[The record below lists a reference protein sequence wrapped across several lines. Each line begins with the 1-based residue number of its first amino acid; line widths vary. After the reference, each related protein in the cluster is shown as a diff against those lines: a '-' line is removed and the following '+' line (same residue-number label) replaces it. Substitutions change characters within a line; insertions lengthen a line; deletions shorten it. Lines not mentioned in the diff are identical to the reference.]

1 MGIRFRVNAAISF
14 IAVIFL
20 LVTSFILIDDRRKS
34 IKEEIEAG
42 TKVTVQLL
50 ESVALSRRPFL
61 DGVDPVEGLAGF
73 LRRAGRVRA
82 NEIRFY
88 DKSDTLVYESPPSVY
103 KQGRW
108 APEWFSG
115 LMSPGDREFQLNMP
129 FGYIVITPDS
139 SRSVLDAW
147 DELKRFG
154 LILIIFFVSL
164 NVAIFGLLG
173 RAMRPLKGILSAMSL
188 LEKGDLSIRL
198 PDYKLPEFA
207 AIGHTFNRMTT
218 NLHDALA
225 QNARLA
231 LVAQQSSDAILIC
244 DLEGNVSF
252 WNPSAERLF
261 GFTSSEILGQSIQTI
276 VPDEGLA
283 LHDSM
288 RDRVS
293 QSRVIEHYECQRLKK
308 SGAVVDVEVSMAPL
322 VDPDTDQLV
331 GQISVLRDM
340 TDYKS
345 RISAEM
351 QLQQNK
357 RLTQLIQEKLEEERK
372 SIARELH
379 DEMGQNL
386 TAIKT
391 IGTAIANREPN
402 EQSITRQNALTIVDV
417 TSRIYDMVHS
427 IIRELRPSALD
438 HLGLADAIT
447 DLCDQ
452 HRRANPELDLQLD
465 FKGEVN
471 RYDEYVNITVYRV
484 IQECLTNAAKHA
496 VASKVSVFVSTNVKE
511 SGIAQIMI
519 RVQDDGQGL
528 DANASESRRFGLLG
542 MRERVQAFNGDI
554 KIESNMGSGTLIIAD
569 MEVVIDDAKH
579 DV

>member
-20 LVTSFILIDDRRKS
+20 LVTAFILIDDRRQA
-34 IKEEIEAG
+34 INEEIEAG
-42 TKVTVQLL
+42 TRVTVHLL
-50 ESVALSRRPFL
+50 ESVALSRFPL
-61 DGVDPVEGLAGF
+61 MEGADPVEGLAGF
-73 LRRAGRVRA
+73 LRRAGRVRG
-82 NEIRFY
+82 NEIRLFNQAG
-88 DKSDTLVYESPPSVY
+88 TLVYESPPSNY

-108 APEWFSG
+108 APDWFSH
-115 LMSPGDREFQLNMP
+115 LMSPGDRNFQLNLP
-129 FGYIVITPDS
+129 FGSIVITPDA

-154 LILIIFFVSL
+154 LVLMIFFVIL

-173 RAMRPLKGILSAMSL
+173 RAMRPLKGILSGMSL

-198 PDYKLPEFA
+198 PDYKLPEFD
-207 AIGHTFNRMTT
+207 AIGHTFNRMATT
-218 NLHDALA
+218 LHEALA
-225 QNARLA
+225 QNAKLA
-231 LVAQQSSDAILIC
+231 LVAQQSSDAILIV
-244 DLEGNVSF
+244 DLEGKVSF

-261 GFTSSEILGQSIQTI
+261 GFSSDEILGRSVDMI
-276 VPDEGLA
+276 VPQESLA
-283 LHDSM
+283 QHVSTQ
-288 RDRVS
+288 DRVS
-293 QSRVIEHYECQRLKK
+293 TSRKIEQFESQRLKK
-308 SGAVVDVEVSMAPL
+308 NGEVVDVEVSVAPL
-322 VDPDTDQLV
+322 VDPDTKQLM

-351 QLQQNK
+351 ELQQNK
-357 RLTQLIQEKLEEERK
+357 RLTQIIQEKLEEERK

-391 IGTAIANREPN
+391 IGTAIANRDSDEG
-402 EQSITRQNALTIVDV
+402 SITRQNALTIVEV

-438 HLGLADAIT
+438 HLGLEDAIFE
-447 DLCDQ
+447 LCER
-452 HRRANPELDLQLD
+452 HRRANLDLDLKLNFD
-465 FKGEVN
+465 GGLN

-496 VASKVSVFVSTNVKE
+496 GATIVSVTVSNLLVE
-511 SGIAQIMI
+511 SNLARIEIK
-519 RVQDDGQGL
+519 VQDDGKGL
-528 DANASESRRFGLLG
+528 DVDLSESRRFGLLG

-554 KIESNMGSGTLIIAD
+554 QIESDSGTGTLITAD
-569 MEVVIDDAKH
+569 MTVKVSSD
-579 DV
+579 

>member
-20 LVTSFILIDDRRKS
+20 LVTAFILIDDRRQA
-34 IKEEIEAG
+34 INEEIEAG
-42 TKVTVQLL
+42 TRVTVHLL
-50 ESVALSRRPFL
+50 ESVALSRFPL
-61 DGVDPVEGLAGF
+61 MEGADPVEGLAGF
-73 LRRAGRVRA
+73 LRRAGRVRG
-82 NEIRFY
+82 NEIRLY
-88 DKSDTLVYESPPSVY
+88 DQAGTLVYESPPSDY

-108 APEWFSG
+108 APDWFSH
-115 LMSPGDREFQLNMP
+115 LMSPGDRNFQLNLP
-129 FGYIVITPDS
+129 FGSIVITPDA

-154 LILIIFFVSL
+154 LVLMIFFVIL

-173 RAMRPLKGILSAMSL
+173 RAMRPLKGILSGMSL

-198 PDYKLPEFA
+198 PDYKLPEFD
-207 AIGHTFNRMTT
+207 AIGHTFNRMATT
-218 NLHDALA
+218 LHEALA
-225 QNARLA
+225 QNAKLA
-231 LVAQQSSDAILIC
+231 LVAQQSSDAILIV
-244 DLEGNVSF
+244 DLEGKVSF

-261 GFTSSEILGQSIQTI
+261 GFSSDEILGRSVDMI
-276 VPDEGLA
+276 VPQESLA
-283 LHDSM
+283 QHMSTQ
-288 RDRVS
+288 DRVS
-293 QSRVIEHYECQRLKK
+293 TSRKIEQFESQRLKK
-308 SGAVVDVEVSMAPL
+308 NGEVVDVEVSVAPL
-322 VDPDTDQLV
+322 VDPDTKQLM

-351 QLQQNK
+351 ELQQNK
-357 RLTQLIQEKLEEERK
+357 RLTQIIQEKLEEERK

-391 IGTAIANREPN
+391 IGTAIANRDSDEG
-402 EQSITRQNALTIVDV
+402 SITRQNALTIVEV

-438 HLGLADAIT
+438 HLGLEDAIFE
-447 DLCDQ
+447 LCER
-452 HRRANPELDLQLD
+452 HRRANRDLDLKLNFD
-465 FKGEVN
+465 GGLN

-496 VASKVSVFVSTNVKE
+496 GATIVSVTVSNLLVE
-511 SGIAQIMI
+511 SNLARIEIK
-519 RVQDDGQGL
+519 VQDDGKGL
-528 DANASESRRFGLLG
+528 DVDLSESRRFGLLG

-554 KIESNMGSGTLIIAD
+554 QIESDSGTGTLITAD
-569 MEVVIDDAKH
+569 MTVKVSSD
-579 DV
+579 

>member
-20 LVTSFILIDDRRKS
+20 LVTAFILIDDRRQA
-34 IKEEIEAG
+34 INEEIEAG
-42 TKVTVQLL
+42 TRVTVHLL
-50 ESVALSRRPFL
+50 ESVALSRFPL
-61 DGVDPVEGLAGF
+61 MEGADPVEGLAGF
-73 LRRAGRVRA
+73 LRRAGRVRG
-82 NEIRFY
+82 NEIRLFNQAG
-88 DKSDTLVYESPPSVY
+88 TLVYESPPSNY

-108 APEWFSG
+108 APDWFSH
-115 LMSPGDREFQLNMP
+115 LMSPGDRNFQLNLP
-129 FGYIVITPDS
+129 FGSIVITPDA

-154 LILIIFFVSL
+154 LVLMIFFVIL

-173 RAMRPLKGILSAMSL
+173 RAMRPLKGILSGMSL

-198 PDYKLPEFA
+198 PDYKLPEFD
-207 AIGHTFNRMTT
+207 AIGHTFNRMATT
-218 NLHDALA
+218 LHEALA
-225 QNARLA
+225 QNAKLA
-231 LVAQQSSDAILIC
+231 LVAQQSSDAILIV
-244 DLEGNVSF
+244 DLEGKVSF

-261 GFTSSEILGQSIQTI
+261 GFSSDEILGRSVDMI
-276 VPDEGLA
+276 VPQESLA
-283 LHDSM
+283 QHVSTQ
-288 RDRVS
+288 DRVS
-293 QSRVIEHYECQRLKK
+293 TSRKIEQFESQRLKK
-308 SGAVVDVEVSMAPL
+308 NGEVVDVEVSVAPL
-322 VDPDTDQLV
+322 VDPDTKQLM

-351 QLQQNK
+351 ELQQNK
-357 RLTQLIQEKLEEERK
+357 RLTQIIQEKLEEERK

-391 IGTAIANREPN
+391 IGTAIANRDSDEG
-402 EQSITRQNALTIVDV
+402 SITRQNALTIVEV

-438 HLGLADAIT
+438 HLGLEDAIYE
-447 DLCDQ
+447 LCER
-452 HRRANPELDLQLD
+452 HRRANLDLDLKLNFD
-465 FKGEVN
+465 GGLN

-496 VASKVSVFVSTNVKE
+496 GATIVSVTVSNLLVE
-511 SGIAQIMI
+511 SNLARIEIK
-519 RVQDDGQGL
+519 VQDDGKGL
-528 DANASESRRFGLLG
+528 DVDLSESRRFGLLG

-554 KIESNMGSGTLIIAD
+554 QIESDSGTGTLITAD
-569 MEVVIDDAKH
+569 MTVKVSSD
-579 DV
+579 

>member
-20 LVTSFILIDDRRKS
+20 LVTAFILIDDRRQA
-34 IKEEIEAG
+34 INEEIEAG
-42 TKVTVQLL
+42 TRVTVHLL
-50 ESVALSRRPFL
+50 ESVALSRFPL
-61 DGVDPVEGLAGF
+61 MEGADPVEGLAGF
-73 LRRAGRVRA
+73 LRRAGRVRG
-82 NEIRFY
+82 NEIRLFNQAG
-88 DKSDTLVYESPPSVY
+88 TLVYESPPSDY

-108 APEWFSG
+108 APDWFSH
-115 LMSPGDREFQLNMP
+115 LMSPGDRNFQLNLP
-129 FGYIVITPDS
+129 FGSIVITPDA

-154 LILIIFFVSL
+154 LVLMIFFVIL

-173 RAMRPLKGILSAMSL
+173 RAMRPLKGILSGMSL

-198 PDYKLPEFA
+198 PDYKLPEFD
-207 AIGHTFNRMTT
+207 AIGHTFNRMATT
-218 NLHDALA
+218 LHEALA
-225 QNARLA
+225 QNAKLA
-231 LVAQQSSDAILIC
+231 LVAQQSSDAILIV
-244 DLEGNVSF
+244 DLEGKVSF

-261 GFTSSEILGQSIQTI
+261 GFSSDEILGRSVDMI
-276 VPDEGLA
+276 VPQESLA
-283 LHDSM
+283 QHMSTQ
-288 RDRVS
+288 DRVS
-293 QSRVIEHYECQRLKK
+293 TSRKIEQFESQRLKK
-308 SGAVVDVEVSMAPL
+308 NGEVVDVEVSVAPL
-322 VDPDTDQLV
+322 VDPDTKQLM

-351 QLQQNK
+351 ELQQNK
-357 RLTQLIQEKLEEERK
+357 RLTQIIQEKLEEERK

-391 IGTAIANREPN
+391 IGTAIANRDSDEG
-402 EQSITRQNALTIVDV
+402 SITRQNALTIVEV

-438 HLGLADAIT
+438 HLGLEDAIFE
-447 DLCDQ
+447 LCER
-452 HRRANPELDLQLD
+452 HRRANRDLDLKLNFD
-465 FKGEVN
+465 GGLN

-496 VASKVSVFVSTNVKE
+496 GATIVSVTVSNLLVE
-511 SGIAQIMI
+511 SNLARIEIK
-519 RVQDDGQGL
+519 VQDDGKGL
-528 DANASESRRFGLLG
+528 DVDLSESRRFGLLG

-554 KIESNMGSGTLIIAD
+554 QIESDSGTGTLITAD
-569 MEVVIDDAKH
+569 MTVKVSSD
-579 DV
+579 

>member
-20 LVTSFILIDDRRKS
+20 LVTAFILIDDRRQA
-34 IKEEIEAG
+34 INEEIEAG
-42 TKVTVQLL
+42 TRVTVHLL
-50 ESVALSRRPFL
+50 ESVALSRFPL
-61 DGVDPVEGLAGF
+61 MEGADPVEGLAGF
-73 LRRAGRVRA
+73 LRRAGRVRG
-82 NEIRFY
+82 NEIRLFNQAG
-88 DKSDTLVYESPPSVY
+88 TLVYESPPSDY

-108 APEWFSG
+108 APDWFSH
-115 LMSPGDREFQLNMP
+115 LMSPGDRNFQLNLP
-129 FGYIVITPDS
+129 FGSIVITPDA

-154 LILIIFFVSL
+154 LVLMIFFVIL

-173 RAMRPLKGILSAMSL
+173 RAMRPLKGILSGMSL

-198 PDYKLPEFA
+198 PDYKLPEFD
-207 AIGHTFNRMTT
+207 AIGHTFNRMATT
-218 NLHDALA
+218 LHEALA
-225 QNARLA
+225 QNAKLA
-231 LVAQQSSDAILIC
+231 LVAQQSSDAILIV
-244 DLEGNVSF
+244 DLEGKVSF

-261 GFTSSEILGQSIQTI
+261 GFSSDEILGRSVDMI
-276 VPDEGLA
+276 VPQESLA
-283 LHDSM
+283 QHVSTQ
-288 RDRVS
+288 DRVS
-293 QSRVIEHYECQRLKK
+293 TSRKIEQFESQRLKK
-308 SGAVVDVEVSMAPL
+308 NGEVVDVEVSVAPL
-322 VDPDTDQLV
+322 VDPDTKQLM

-351 QLQQNK
+351 ELQQNK
-357 RLTQLIQEKLEEERK
+357 RLTQIIQEKLEEERK

-391 IGTAIANREPN
+391 IGTAIANRDSDEG
-402 EQSITRQNALTIVDV
+402 SITRQNALTIVEV

-438 HLGLADAIT
+438 HLGLEDAIFE
-447 DLCDQ
+447 LCER
-452 HRRANPELDLQLD
+452 HRRANLDLDLKLNFD
-465 FKGEVN
+465 GGLN

-496 VASKVSVFVSTNVKE
+496 GATSVSVTVSNLLVE
-511 SGIAQIMI
+511 SNLARIEIK
-519 RVQDDGQGL
+519 VQDDGKGL
-528 DANASESRRFGLLG
+528 DVDLSESRRFGLLG

-554 KIESNMGSGTLIIAD
+554 QIESDSGTGTLITAD
-569 MEVVIDDAKH
+569 MTVKVSSD
-579 DV
+579 

>member
-20 LVTSFILIDDRRKS
+20 LVTAFILIDDRRQA
-34 IKEEIEAG
+34 INEEIEAG
-42 TKVTVQLL
+42 TRVTVHLL
-50 ESVALSRRPFL
+50 ESVALSRFPL
-61 DGVDPVEGLAGF
+61 MEGADPVEGLAGF
-73 LRRAGRVRA
+73 LRRAGRVRG
-82 NEIRFY
+82 NEIRLFNQAG
-88 DKSDTLVYESPPSVY
+88 TLVYESPPSNY

-108 APEWFSG
+108 APDWFSH
-115 LMSPGDREFQLNMP
+115 LMSPGDRNFQLNLP
-129 FGYIVITPDS
+129 FGSIVITPDA

-154 LILIIFFVSL
+154 LVLMIFFVIL

-173 RAMRPLKGILSAMSL
+173 RAMRPLKGILSGMSL

-198 PDYKLPEFA
+198 PDYKLPEFD
-207 AIGHTFNRMTT
+207 AIGHTFNRMATT
-218 NLHDALA
+218 LHEALA
-225 QNARLA
+225 QNAKLA
-231 LVAQQSSDAILIC
+231 LVAQQSSDAILIV
-244 DLEGNVSF
+244 DLEGKVSF

-261 GFTSSEILGQSIQTI
+261 GFSSDEILGRSVDMI
-276 VPDEGLA
+276 VPQESLA
-283 LHDSM
+283 QHMSTQ
-288 RDRVS
+288 DRVS
-293 QSRVIEHYECQRLKK
+293 TSRKIEQFESQRLKK
-308 SGAVVDVEVSMAPL
+308 NGEVVDVEVSVAPL
-322 VDPDTDQLV
+322 VDPDTKQLM

-351 QLQQNK
+351 ELQQNK
-357 RLTQLIQEKLEEERK
+357 RLTQIIQEKLEEERK

-391 IGTAIANREPN
+391 IGTAIANRDSDEG
-402 EQSITRQNALTIVDV
+402 SITRQNALTIVEV

-438 HLGLADAIT
+438 HLGLEDAIFE
-447 DLCDQ
+447 LCER
-452 HRRANPELDLQLD
+452 HRRANLDLDLKLNFD
-465 FKGEVN
+465 GGLN

-496 VASKVSVFVSTNVKE
+496 GATSVSVTVSNLLVE
-511 SGIAQIMI
+511 SNLARIEIK
-519 RVQDDGQGL
+519 VQDDGKGL
-528 DANASESRRFGLLG
+528 DVDLSESRRFGLLG

-554 KIESNMGSGTLIIAD
+554 QIESDSGTGTLITAD
-569 MEVVIDDAKH
+569 MTVKVSSD
-579 DV
+579 

>member
-20 LVTSFILIDDRRKS
+20 LVTAFILIDDRRQA
-34 IKEEIEAG
+34 INEEIEAG
-42 TKVTVQLL
+42 TRVTVHLL
-50 ESVALSRRPFL
+50 ESVALSRFPL
-61 DGVDPVEGLAGF
+61 MEGADPVEGLAGF
-73 LRRAGRVRA
+73 LRRAGRVRG
-82 NEIRFY
+82 NEIRLY
-88 DKSDTLVYESPPSVY
+88 DQAGTLVYESPPSDY

-108 APEWFSG
+108 APDWFSH
-115 LMSPGDREFQLNMP
+115 LMSPGDRNFQLNLP
-129 FGYIVITPDS
+129 FGSIVITPDA

-154 LILIIFFVSL
+154 LVLMIFFVIL

-173 RAMRPLKGILSAMSL
+173 RAMRPLKGILSGMSL

-198 PDYKLPEFA
+198 PDYKLPEFD
-207 AIGHTFNRMTT
+207 AIGHTFNRMATT
-218 NLHDALA
+218 LHEALA
-225 QNARLA
+225 QNAKLA
-231 LVAQQSSDAILIC
+231 LVAQQSSDAILIV
-244 DLEGNVSF
+244 DLEGKVSF

-261 GFTSSEILGQSIQTI
+261 GFSSDEILGRSVDMI
-276 VPDEGLA
+276 VPQESLA
-283 LHDSM
+283 QHVSTQ
-288 RDRVS
+288 DRVS
-293 QSRVIEHYECQRLKK
+293 TSRKIEQFESQRLKK
-308 SGAVVDVEVSMAPL
+308 NGEVVDVEVSVAPL
-322 VDPDTDQLV
+322 VDPDTKQLM

-351 QLQQNK
+351 ELQQNK
-357 RLTQLIQEKLEEERK
+357 RLTQIIQEKLEEERK

-391 IGTAIANREPN
+391 IGTAIANRDSDEG
-402 EQSITRQNALTIVDV
+402 SITRQNALTIVEV

-438 HLGLADAIT
+438 HVGLEDAIFE
-447 DLCDQ
+447 LCER
-452 HRRANPELDLQLD
+452 HRRANRDLDLKLNFD
-465 FKGEVN
+465 GGLN

-496 VASKVSVFVSTNVKE
+496 GATIVSVTVSNLLVE
-511 SGIAQIMI
+511 SNLARIEIK
-519 RVQDDGQGL
+519 VQDDGKGL
-528 DANASESRRFGLLG
+528 DVDLSESRRFGLLG

-554 KIESNMGSGTLIIAD
+554 QIESDSGTGTLITAD
-569 MEVVIDDAKH
+569 MTVKVSSD
-579 DV
+579 

>member
-20 LVTSFILIDDRRKS
+20 LVSAFILIDDRRQA
-34 IKEEIEAG
+34 INEEIEAG
-42 TKVTVQLL
+42 TRVTVHLL
-50 ESVALSRRPFL
+50 ESVALSRFPL
-61 DGVDPVEGLAGF
+61 MEGADPVEGLAGF
-73 LRRAGRVRA
+73 LRRAGRVRG
-82 NEIRFY
+82 NEIRLY
-88 DKSDTLVYESPPSVY
+88 DQAGTLVYESPPSDY

-108 APEWFSG
+108 APDWFSH
-115 LMSPGDREFQLNMP
+115 LMSPGDRNFQLNLP
-129 FGYIVITPDS
+129 FGSIVITPDA

-154 LILIIFFVSL
+154 LVLMIFFVIL

-173 RAMRPLKGILSAMSL
+173 RAMRPLKGILSGMSL

-198 PDYKLPEFA
+198 PDYKLPEFD
-207 AIGHTFNRMTT
+207 AIGHTFNRMATT
-218 NLHDALA
+218 LHEALA
-225 QNARLA
+225 QNAKLA
-231 LVAQQSSDAILIC
+231 LVAQQSSDAILIV
-244 DLEGNVSF
+244 DLEGKVSF

-261 GFTSSEILGQSIQTI
+261 GFSSDEILGRSVDMI
-276 VPDEGLA
+276 VPQESLA
-283 LHDSM
+283 QHMSTQ
-288 RDRVS
+288 DRVS
-293 QSRVIEHYECQRLKK
+293 TSRKIEQFESQRLKK
-308 SGAVVDVEVSMAPL
+308 NGEVVDVEVSVAPL
-322 VDPDTDQLV
+322 VDPDTKQLM

-351 QLQQNK
+351 ELQQNK
-357 RLTQLIQEKLEEERK
+357 RLTQIIQEKLEEERK

-391 IGTAIANREPN
+391 IGTAIANRDSDEG
-402 EQSITRQNALTIVDV
+402 SITRQNALTIVEV

-438 HLGLADAIT
+438 HLGLEDAIFE
-447 DLCDQ
+447 LCER
-452 HRRANPELDLQLD
+452 HRRANRDLDLKLNFD
-465 FKGEVN
+465 GGLN

-496 VASKVSVFVSTNVKE
+496 GATSVSVTVSNLLVE
-511 SGIAQIMI
+511 SNLARIEIK
-519 RVQDDGQGL
+519 VQDDGKGL
-528 DANASESRRFGLLG
+528 DVDLSESRRFGLLG

-554 KIESNMGSGTLIIAD
+554 QIESDSGTGTLITAD
-569 MEVVIDDAKH
+569 MTVKVSSD
-579 DV
+579 

>member
-20 LVTSFILIDDRRKS
+20 LVTAFILIDDRRQA
-34 IKEEIEAG
+34 INEEIEAG
-42 TKVTVQLL
+42 TRVTVHLL
-50 ESVALSRRPFL
+50 ESVALSRFPL
-61 DGVDPVEGLAGF
+61 MEGADPVEGLAGF
-73 LRRAGRVRA
+73 LRRAGRVRG
-82 NEIRFY
+82 NEIRLY
-88 DKSDTLVYESPPSVY
+88 DQAGTLVYESPPSDY

-108 APEWFSG
+108 APDWFSH
-115 LMSPGDREFQLNMP
+115 LMSPGDRNFQLNLP
-129 FGYIVITPDS
+129 FGSIVITPDA

-154 LILIIFFVSL
+154 LVLMIFFVIL

-173 RAMRPLKGILSAMSL
+173 RAMRPLKGILSGMSL

-198 PDYKLPEFA
+198 PDYKLPEFD
-207 AIGHTFNRMTT
+207 AIGHTFNRMATT
-218 NLHDALA
+218 LHEALA
-225 QNARLA
+225 QNAKLA
-231 LVAQQSSDAILIC
+231 LVAQQSSDAILIV
-244 DLEGNVSF
+244 DLEGKVSF

-261 GFTSSEILGQSIQTI
+261 GFSSDEILGRSVDMI
-276 VPDEGLA
+276 VPQESLA
-283 LHDSM
+283 QHMSTQ
-288 RDRVS
+288 DRVS
-293 QSRVIEHYECQRLKK
+293 TSRKIEQFESQRLKK
-308 SGAVVDVEVSMAPL
+308 NGEVVDVEVSVAPL
-322 VDPDTDQLV
+322 VDPDTKQLM

-351 QLQQNK
+351 ELQQNK
-357 RLTQLIQEKLEEERK
+357 RLTQIIQEKLEEERK

-391 IGTAIANREPN
+391 IGTAIANRDSDEG
-402 EQSITRQNALTIVDV
+402 SITRQNALTIVEV

-438 HLGLADAIT
+438 HLGLEDAIFE
-447 DLCDQ
+447 LCER
-452 HRRANPELDLQLD
+452 HRRANRDLDLKLNFD
-465 FKGEVN
+465 GDLN

-496 VASKVSVFVSTNVKE
+496 GATSVSVTVSNLLVE
-511 SGIAQIMI
+511 SNLARIEIK
-519 RVQDDGQGL
+519 VQDDGKGL
-528 DANASESRRFGLLG
+528 DVDLSESRRFGLLG

-554 KIESNMGSGTLIIAD
+554 QIESDSGTGTLITAD
-569 MEVVIDDAKH
+569 MTVKVSSD
-579 DV
+579 

>member
-20 LVTSFILIDDRRKS
+20 LVTAFILIDDRRQA
-34 IKEEIEAG
+34 INEEIEAG
-42 TKVTVQLL
+42 TRVTVHLL
-50 ESVALSRRPFL
+50 ESVALSRFPL
-61 DGVDPVEGLAGF
+61 MEGADPVEGLAGF
-73 LRRAGRVRA
+73 LRRAGRVRG
-82 NEIRFY
+82 NEIRLY
-88 DKSDTLVYESPPSVY
+88 DQAGTLVYESPPSDY

-108 APEWFSG
+108 APDWFSH
-115 LMSPGDREFQLNMP
+115 LMSPGDRNFQLNLP
-129 FGYIVITPDS
+129 FGSIVITPDA

-154 LILIIFFVSL
+154 LVLMIFFVIL

-173 RAMRPLKGILSAMSL
+173 RAMRPLKGILSGMSL

-198 PDYKLPEFA
+198 PDYKLPEFD
-207 AIGHTFNRMTT
+207 AIGHTFNRMATT
-218 NLHDALA
+218 LHEALA
-225 QNARLA
+225 QNAKLA
-231 LVAQQSSDAILIC
+231 LVAQQSSDAILIV
-244 DLEGNVSF
+244 DLEGKVSF

-261 GFTSSEILGQSIQTI
+261 GFSSDEILGRSVDMI
-276 VPDEGLA
+276 VPQESLA
-283 LHDSM
+283 QHMSTQ
-288 RDRVS
+288 DRVS
-293 QSRVIEHYECQRLKK
+293 TSRKIEQFESQRLKK
-308 SGAVVDVEVSMAPL
+308 NGEVVDVEVSVAPL
-322 VDPDTDQLV
+322 VDPDTKQLM

-351 QLQQNK
+351 ELQQNK
-357 RLTQLIQEKLEEERK
+357 RLTQIIQEKLEEERK

-391 IGTAIANREPN
+391 IGTAIANRDSDEG
-402 EQSITRQNALTIVDV
+402 SITRQNALTIVEV

-438 HLGLADAIT
+438 HLGLEDAIFE
-447 DLCDQ
+447 LCER
-452 HRRANPELDLQLD
+452 HRRANLDLDLKLNFD
-465 FKGEVN
+465 GDLN

-496 VASKVSVFVSTNVKE
+496 GATSVSVTVSNLLVE
-511 SGIAQIMI
+511 SNLARIEIK
-519 RVQDDGQGL
+519 VQDDGKGL
-528 DANASESRRFGLLG
+528 DVDLSESRRFGLLG

-554 KIESNMGSGTLIIAD
+554 QIESDSGTGTLITAD
-569 MEVVIDDAKH
+569 MTVKVSSD
-579 DV
+579 

>member
-20 LVTSFILIDDRRKS
+20 LVTAFILIDDRRQS
-34 IKEEIEAG
+34 INEEIEAG
-42 TKVTVQLL
+42 TRVTVQLL
-50 ESVALSRRPFL
+50 ESVALSRFPL
-61 DGVDPVEGLAGF
+61 MEGADPVEGLAGF

-82 NEIRFY
+82 NEIRLY
-88 DKSDTLVYESPPSVY
+88 DQSGVLVYESPPSDY
-103 KQGRW
+103 KQGLW
-108 APEWFSG
+108 APAWFSH
-115 LMSPGDREFQLNMP
+115 LMSPGDRNFQLNLP
-129 FGYIVITPDS
+129 FGSIVITPDS

-154 LILIIFFVSL
+154 LILLIFFVSL

-173 RAMRPLKGILSAMSL
+173 RAMRPLKGILAGMSL

-198 PDYKLPEFA
+198 PEYKSPEFD
-207 AIGHTFNRMTT
+207 AIGHTFNRMAAT
-218 NLHDALA
+218 LHDALA

-231 LVAQQSSDAILIC
+231 LVAQQSSDAILIV
-244 DLEGNVSF
+244 DLEGKVSF

-261 GFTSSEILGQSIQTI
+261 GFSSEEILGQSVDRI
-276 VPDEGLA
+276 VPHIGLA
-283 LHDSM
+283 QHVAVQE
-288 RDRVS
+288 RVS
-293 QSRVIEHYECQRLKK
+293 TSQKIEQYESQRLKK
-308 SGAVVDVEVSMAPL
+308 NGEVVDVEVSVAPL
-322 VDPDTDQLV
+322 VDPETKQLM

-351 QLQQNK
+351 ELQQNK
-357 RLTQLIQEKLEEERK
+357 RLTQIIQEKLEEERK

-391 IGTAIANREPN
+391 IGTAIANRDSDE
-402 EQSITRQNALTIVDV
+402 ESITRQNALTIVEV

-438 HLGLADAIT
+438 HLGLEDAIFE
-447 DLCDQ
+447 LCER
-452 HRRANPELDLQLD
+452 HRRANSDLDLKLD
-465 FKGEVN
+465 FDGGLN
-471 RYDEYVNITVYRV
+471 GYDEYVNITVYRV

-496 VASKVSVFVSTNVKE
+496 GASCVSITVSNLLVE
-511 SGIAQIMI
+511 SNLARIEIK
-519 RVQDDGQGL
+519 VQDDGKGL
-528 DANASESRRFGLLG
+528 DVDLSESRRFGLLG
-542 MRERVQAFNGDI
+542 MRERVQAFSGDI
-554 KIESNMGSGTLIIAD
+554 QIESDPGTGTLITAD
-569 MEVVIDDAKH
+569 MTVKLDSDK
-579 DV
+579 D

>member
-20 LVTSFILIDDRRKS
+20 LVTAFILIDDRRQA
-34 IKEEIEAG
+34 INEEIEAG
-42 TKVTVQLL
+42 TRVTVHLL
-50 ESVALSRRPFL
+50 ESVALSRFPL
-61 DGVDPVEGLAGF
+61 MEGADPVEGLAGF
-73 LRRAGRVRA
+73 LRRAGRVRG
-82 NEIRFY
+82 NEIRLFNQAG
-88 DKSDTLVYESPPSVY
+88 TLVYESPPSDY

-108 APEWFSG
+108 APDWFSH
-115 LMSPGDREFQLNMP
+115 LMSPGDRNFQLNLP
-129 FGYIVITPDS
+129 FGSIVITPDA

-154 LILIIFFVSL
+154 LVLMIFFVIL

-173 RAMRPLKGILSAMSL
+173 RAMRPLKGILSGMSL

-198 PDYKLPEFA
+198 PDYKLPEFD
-207 AIGHTFNRMTT
+207 AIGHTFNRMATT
-218 NLHDALA
+218 LHEALA
-225 QNARLA
+225 QNAKLA
-231 LVAQQSSDAILIC
+231 LVAQQSSDAILIV
-244 DLEGNVSF
+244 DLEGKVSF

-261 GFTSSEILGQSIQTI
+261 GFSSDEILGRSVDMI
-276 VPDEGLA
+276 VPQESLA
-283 LHDSM
+283 QHVSTQ
-288 RDRVS
+288 DRVS
-293 QSRVIEHYECQRLKK
+293 TSRKIEQFQSQRLKK
-308 SGAVVDVEVSMAPL
+308 NGEVVDVEVSVAPL
-322 VDPDTDQLV
+322 VDPDTKQLM

-351 QLQQNK
+351 ELQQNK
-357 RLTQLIQEKLEEERK
+357 RLTQIIQEKLEEERK

-391 IGTAIANREPN
+391 IGTAIANRDSDEG
-402 EQSITRQNALTIVDV
+402 SITRQNALTIVEV

-438 HLGLADAIT
+438 HLGLEDAIFE
-447 DLCDQ
+447 LCER
-452 HRRANPELDLQLD
+452 HRRANRDLDLKLNFD
-465 FKGEVN
+465 GGLN

-496 VASKVSVFVSTNVKE
+496 GATSVSVTVSNLLVE
-511 SGIAQIMI
+511 SNLARIEIK
-519 RVQDDGQGL
+519 VQDDGKGL
-528 DANASESRRFGLLG
+528 DVDLSESRRFGLLG

-554 KIESNMGSGTLIIAD
+554 QIESDSGTGTLITAD
-569 MEVVIDDAKH
+569 MTVKVSSD
-579 DV
+579 

>member
-20 LVTSFILIDDRRKS
+20 LVTAFILIDDRRQA
-34 IKEEIEAG
+34 INEEIEAG
-42 TKVTVQLL
+42 TRVTVHLL
-50 ESVALSRRPFL
+50 ESVALSRFPL
-61 DGVDPVEGLAGF
+61 MEGADPVEGLAGF
-73 LRRAGRVRA
+73 LRRAGRVRG
-82 NEIRFY
+82 NEIRLFNQAG
-88 DKSDTLVYESPPSVY
+88 TLVYESPPSNY

-108 APEWFSG
+108 APDWFSH
-115 LMSPGDREFQLNMP
+115 LMSPGDRNFQLNLP
-129 FGYIVITPDS
+129 FGSIVITPDA

-154 LILIIFFVSL
+154 LVLMIFFVIL

-173 RAMRPLKGILSAMSL
+173 RAMRPLKGILSGMSL

-198 PDYKLPEFA
+198 PDYKLPEFD
-207 AIGHTFNRMTT
+207 AIGHTFNRMATT
-218 NLHDALA
+218 LHEALA
-225 QNARLA
+225 QNAKLA
-231 LVAQQSSDAILIC
+231 LVAQQSSDAILIV
-244 DLEGNVSF
+244 DLEGKVSF

-261 GFTSSEILGQSIQTI
+261 GFSSDEILGRSVDMI
-276 VPDEGLA
+276 VPQESLA
-283 LHDSM
+283 QHMSTQ
-288 RDRVS
+288 DRVS
-293 QSRVIEHYECQRLKK
+293 TSRKIEQFESQRLKK
-308 SGAVVDVEVSMAPL
+308 NGEVVDVEVSVAPL
-322 VDPDTDQLV
+322 VDPDTKQLM

-351 QLQQNK
+351 ELQQNK
-357 RLTQLIQEKLEEERK
+357 RLTQIIQEKLEEERK

-391 IGTAIANREPN
+391 IGTAIANRDSDEG
-402 EQSITRQNALTIVDV
+402 SITRQNALTIVEV

-438 HLGLADAIT
+438 HLGLEDAIFE
-447 DLCDQ
+447 LCER
-452 HRRANPELDLQLD
+452 HRRANLDLDLKLNFD
-465 FKGEVN
+465 GGLN

-496 VASKVSVFVSTNVKE
+496 GATIVSVTVSNLLVE
-511 SGIAQIMI
+511 SNLARIEIK
-519 RVQDDGQGL
+519 VQDDGKGL
-528 DANASESRRFGLLG
+528 DVDLSESRRFGLLG

-554 KIESNMGSGTLIIAD
+554 QIESDSGTGTLITAD
-569 MEVVIDDAKH
+569 MTVKVSSD
-579 DV
+579 

>member
-20 LVTSFILIDDRRKS
+20 LVTAFILIDDRRQS
-34 IKEEIEAG
+34 INEEIEAG
-42 TKVTVQLL
+42 TRVTVQLL
-50 ESVALSRRPFL
+50 ESVALSRFPL
-61 DGVDPVEGLAGF
+61 MEGADPVEGLAGF

-82 NEIRFY
+82 NEIRLY
-88 DKSDTLVYESPPSVY
+88 DQSGVLVYESPPSDY
-103 KQGRW
+103 KQGLW
-108 APEWFSG
+108 APVWFSH
-115 LMSPGDREFQLNMP
+115 LMSPGDRNFQLNLP
-129 FGYIVITPDS
+129 FGSIVITPDS

-154 LILIIFFVSL
+154 LILLIFFVSL

-173 RAMRPLKGILSAMSL
+173 RAMRPLKGILAGMSL

-198 PDYKLPEFA
+198 PEYKSPEFD
-207 AIGHTFNRMTT
+207 AIGHTFNRMAAT
-218 NLHDALA
+218 LHDALA

-231 LVAQQSSDAILIC
+231 LVAQQSSDAILIV
-244 DLEGNVSF
+244 DLEGKVSF

-261 GFTSSEILGQSIQTI
+261 GFSSEEILGQSVDRI
-276 VPDEGLA
+276 VPHIGLA
-283 LHDSM
+283 QHVAVQE
-288 RDRVS
+288 RVS
-293 QSRVIEHYECQRLKK
+293 TSQKIEQYESQRLKK
-308 SGAVVDVEVSMAPL
+308 NGEVVDVEVSVAPL
-322 VDPDTDQLV
+322 VDPETKQLM

-351 QLQQNK
+351 ELQQNK
-357 RLTQLIQEKLEEERK
+357 RLTQIIQEKLEEERK

-391 IGTAIANREPN
+391 IGTAIANRDSDE
-402 EQSITRQNALTIVDV
+402 ESITRQNALTIVEV

-438 HLGLADAIT
+438 HLGLEDAIFE
-447 DLCDQ
+447 LCER
-452 HRRANPELDLQLD
+452 HRRANSDLDLKLD
-465 FKGEVN
+465 FDGGLN
-471 RYDEYVNITVYRV
+471 GYDEYVNITVYRV

-496 VASKVSVFVSTNVKE
+496 GASCVSITVSNLLVE
-511 SGIAQIMI
+511 SNLARIEIK
-519 RVQDDGQGL
+519 VQDDGKGL
-528 DANASESRRFGLLG
+528 DVDLSESRRFGLLG
-542 MRERVQAFNGDI
+542 MRERVQAFSGDI
-554 KIESNMGSGTLIIAD
+554 QIESDPGTGTLITAD
-569 MEVVIDDAKH
+569 MTVKLGSDKD
-579 DV
+579 

>member
-20 LVTSFILIDDRRKS
+20 LVTAFILIDDRRQA
-34 IKEEIEAG
+34 INEEIEAG
-42 TKVTVQLL
+42 TRVTVHLL
-50 ESVALSRRPFL
+50 ESVALSRFPL
-61 DGVDPVEGLAGF
+61 MEGADPVEGLAGF
-73 LRRAGRVRA
+73 LRRAGRVRG
-82 NEIRFY
+82 NEIRLFNQAG
-88 DKSDTLVYESPPSVY
+88 TLVYESPPSDY

-108 APEWFSG
+108 APDWFSH
-115 LMSPGDREFQLNMP
+115 LMSPGDRNFQLNLP
-129 FGYIVITPDS
+129 FGSIVITPDA

-154 LILIIFFVSL
+154 LVLMIFFVIL

-173 RAMRPLKGILSAMSL
+173 RAMRPLKGILSGMSL

-198 PDYKLPEFA
+198 PDYKLPEFD
-207 AIGHTFNRMTT
+207 AIGHTFNRMATT
-218 NLHDALA
+218 LHEALA
-225 QNARLA
+225 QNAKLA
-231 LVAQQSSDAILIC
+231 LVAQQSSDAILIV
-244 DLEGNVSF
+244 DLEGKVSF

-261 GFTSSEILGQSIQTI
+261 GFSSDEILGRSVDMI
-276 VPDEGLA
+276 VPQESLA
-283 LHDSM
+283 QHMSTQ
-288 RDRVS
+288 DRVS
-293 QSRVIEHYECQRLKK
+293 TSRKIEQFESQRLKK
-308 SGAVVDVEVSMAPL
+308 NGEVVDVEVSVAPL
-322 VDPDTDQLV
+322 VDPDTKQLM

-351 QLQQNK
+351 ELQQNK
-357 RLTQLIQEKLEEERK
+357 RLTQIIQEKLEEERK

-391 IGTAIANREPN
+391 IGTAIANRDSDEG
-402 EQSITRQNALTIVDV
+402 SITRQNALTIVEV

-438 HLGLADAIT
+438 HLGLEDAIFE
-447 DLCDQ
+447 LCER
-452 HRRANPELDLQLD
+452 HRRANRDLDLKLNFD
-465 FKGEVN
+465 GGLN

-496 VASKVSVFVSTNVKE
+496 GATSVSVTVSNLLVE
-511 SGIAQIMI
+511 SNLARIEIK
-519 RVQDDGQGL
+519 VQDDGKGL
-528 DANASESRRFGLLG
+528 DVDLSESRRFGLLG

-554 KIESNMGSGTLIIAD
+554 QIESDSGTGTLITAD
-569 MEVVIDDAKH
+569 MTVKVSSD
-579 DV
+579 

>member
-20 LVTSFILIDDRRKS
+20 LVTAFILIDDRRQA
-34 IKEEIEAG
+34 INEEIEAG
-42 TKVTVQLL
+42 TRVTVHLL
-50 ESVALSRRPFL
+50 ESVALSRFPL
-61 DGVDPVEGLAGF
+61 MEGADPVEGLAGF
-73 LRRAGRVRA
+73 LRRAGRVRG
-82 NEIRFY
+82 NEIRLY
-88 DKSDTLVYESPPSVY
+88 DQAGTLVYESPPSDY

-108 APEWFSG
+108 APDWFSH
-115 LMSPGDREFQLNMP
+115 LMSPGDRNFQLNLP
-129 FGYIVITPDS
+129 FGSIVITPDA

-154 LILIIFFVSL
+154 LVLMIFFVIL

-173 RAMRPLKGILSAMSL
+173 RAMRPLKGILSGMSL

-198 PDYKLPEFA
+198 PDYKLPEFD
-207 AIGHTFNRMTT
+207 AIGHTFNRMATT
-218 NLHDALA
+218 LHEALA
-225 QNARLA
+225 QNAKLA
-231 LVAQQSSDAILIC
+231 LVAQQSSDAILIV
-244 DLEGNVSF
+244 DLEGKVSF

-261 GFTSSEILGQSIQTI
+261 GFSSDEILGRSVDMI
-276 VPDEGLA
+276 VPQESLA
-283 LHDSM
+283 QHVSTQ
-288 RDRVS
+288 DRVS
-293 QSRVIEHYECQRLKK
+293 TSRKIEQFESQRLKK
-308 SGAVVDVEVSMAPL
+308 NGEVVDVEVSVAPL
-322 VDPDTDQLV
+322 VDPDTKQLM

-351 QLQQNK
+351 ELQQNK
-357 RLTQLIQEKLEEERK
+357 RLTQIIQEKLEEERK

-391 IGTAIANREPN
+391 IGTAIANRDSDEG
-402 EQSITRQNALTIVDV
+402 SITRQNALTIVEV

-438 HLGLADAIT
+438 HLGLEDAIFE
-447 DLCDQ
+447 LCER
-452 HRRANPELDLQLD
+452 HRRANRDLDLKLNFD
-465 FKGEVN
+465 GGLN

-496 VASKVSVFVSTNVKE
+496 GATSVSVTVSNLLVE
-511 SGIAQIMI
+511 SNLARIEIK
-519 RVQDDGQGL
+519 VQDDGKGL
-528 DANASESRRFGLLG
+528 DVDLSESRRFGLLG

-554 KIESNMGSGTLIIAD
+554 QIESDSGTGTLITAD
-569 MEVVIDDAKH
+569 MTVKVSSD
-579 DV
+579 

>member
-20 LVTSFILIDDRRKS
+20 LVTAFILIDDRRQA
-34 IKEEIEAG
+34 INEEIEAG
-42 TKVTVQLL
+42 TRVTVHLL
-50 ESVALSRRPFL
+50 ESVALSRFPL
-61 DGVDPVEGLAGF
+61 MEGADPVEGLAGF
-73 LRRAGRVRA
+73 LRRAGRVRG
-82 NEIRFY
+82 NEIRLY
-88 DKSDTLVYESPPSVY
+88 DQAGTLVYESPPSDY

-108 APEWFSG
+108 APDWFSH
-115 LMSPGDREFQLNMP
+115 LMSPGDRNFQLNLP
-129 FGYIVITPDS
+129 FGSIVITPDA

-154 LILIIFFVSL
+154 LVLMIFFVIL

-173 RAMRPLKGILSAMSL
+173 RAMRPLKGILSGMSL

-198 PDYKLPEFA
+198 PDYKLPEFD
-207 AIGHTFNRMTT
+207 AIGHTFNRMATT
-218 NLHDALA
+218 LHEALA
-225 QNARLA
+225 QNAKLA
-231 LVAQQSSDAILIC
+231 LVAQQSSDAILIV
-244 DLEGNVSF
+244 DLEGKVSF

-261 GFTSSEILGQSIQTI
+261 GFSSDEILGRSVDMI
-276 VPDEGLA
+276 VPQESLA
-283 LHDSM
+283 QHMSTQ
-288 RDRVS
+288 DRVS
-293 QSRVIEHYECQRLKK
+293 TSRKIEQFESQRLKK
-308 SGAVVDVEVSMAPL
+308 NGEVVDVEVSVAPL
-322 VDPDTDQLV
+322 VDPDTKQLM

-351 QLQQNK
+351 ELQQNK
-357 RLTQLIQEKLEEERK
+357 RLTQIIQEKLEEERK

-391 IGTAIANREPN
+391 IGTAIANRDSDVG
-402 EQSITRQNALTIVDV
+402 SITRQNALTIVEV

-438 HLGLADAIT
+438 HLGLEDAIFE
-447 DLCDQ
+447 LCER
-452 HRRANPELDLQLD
+452 HRRANRDLDLKLNFD
-465 FKGEVN
+465 GGLN

-496 VASKVSVFVSTNVKE
+496 GATSVSVTVSNLLVE
-511 SGIAQIMI
+511 SNLARIEIK
-519 RVQDDGQGL
+519 VQDDGKGL
-528 DANASESRRFGLLG
+528 DVDLSESRRFGLLG

-554 KIESNMGSGTLIIAD
+554 QIESDSGTGTLITAD
-569 MEVVIDDAKH
+569 MTVKVSSD
-579 DV
+579 

>member
-20 LVTSFILIDDRRKS
+20 LVTAFILIDDRRQA
-34 IKEEIEAG
+34 INEEIEAG
-42 TKVTVQLL
+42 TRVTVHLL
-50 ESVALSRRPFL
+50 ESVALSRFPL
-61 DGVDPVEGLAGF
+61 MEGADPVEGLAGF
-73 LRRAGRVRA
+73 LRRAGRVRG
-82 NEIRFY
+82 NEIRLFNQAG
-88 DKSDTLVYESPPSVY
+88 TLVYESPPSNY

-108 APEWFSG
+108 APDWFSH
-115 LMSPGDREFQLNMP
+115 LMSPGDRNFQLNLP
-129 FGYIVITPDS
+129 FGSIVITPDA

-154 LILIIFFVSL
+154 LVLMIFFVIL

-173 RAMRPLKGILSAMSL
+173 RAMRPLKGILSGMSL

-198 PDYKLPEFA
+198 PDYKLPEFD
-207 AIGHTFNRMTT
+207 AIGHTFNRMATT
-218 NLHDALA
+218 LHEALA
-225 QNARLA
+225 QNAKLA
-231 LVAQQSSDAILIC
+231 LVAQQSSDAILIV
-244 DLEGNVSF
+244 DLEGKVSF

-261 GFTSSEILGQSIQTI
+261 GFSSDEILGRSVDMI
-276 VPDEGLA
+276 VPQESLA
-283 LHDSM
+283 QHMSTQ
-288 RDRVS
+288 DRVS
-293 QSRVIEHYECQRLKK
+293 TSRKIEQFESQRLKK
-308 SGAVVDVEVSMAPL
+308 NGEVVDVEVSVAPL
-322 VDPDTDQLV
+322 VDPDTKQLM

-351 QLQQNK
+351 ELQQNK
-357 RLTQLIQEKLEEERK
+357 RLTQIIQEKLEEERK

-391 IGTAIANREPN
+391 IGTAIANRDSDEG
-402 EQSITRQNALTIVDV
+402 SITRQNALTIVEV

-438 HLGLADAIT
+438 HLGLEDAIFE
-447 DLCDQ
+447 LCER
-452 HRRANPELDLQLD
+452 HRRANRDLDLKLNFD
-465 FKGEVN
+465 GGLN

-496 VASKVSVFVSTNVKE
+496 GATSVSVTVSNLLVE
-511 SGIAQIMI
+511 SNLARIEIK
-519 RVQDDGQGL
+519 VQDDGKGL
-528 DANASESRRFGLLG
+528 DVDLSESRRFGLLG

-554 KIESNMGSGTLIIAD
+554 QIESDSGTGTLITAD
-569 MEVVIDDAKH
+569 MTVKVSSD
-579 DV
+579 

>member
-20 LVTSFILIDDRRKS
+20 LVTAFILIDDRRQA
-34 IKEEIEAG
+34 INEEIEAG
-42 TKVTVQLL
+42 TRVTVHLL
-50 ESVALSRRPFL
+50 ESVALSRFPL
-61 DGVDPVEGLAGF
+61 MEGADPVEGLAGF
-73 LRRAGRVRA
+73 LRRAGRVRG
-82 NEIRFY
+82 NEIRLY
-88 DKSDTLVYESPPSVY
+88 DQAGTLVYESPPSDY

-108 APEWFSG
+108 APDWFSH
-115 LMSPGDREFQLNMP
+115 LMSPGDRNFQLNLP
-129 FGYIVITPDS
+129 FGSIVITPDA

-154 LILIIFFVSL
+154 LVLMIFFVIL

-173 RAMRPLKGILSAMSL
+173 RAMRPLKGILSGMSL

-198 PDYKLPEFA
+198 PDYKLPEFD
-207 AIGHTFNRMTT
+207 AIGHTFNRMATT
-218 NLHDALA
+218 LHEALA
-225 QNARLA
+225 QNAKLA
-231 LVAQQSSDAILIC
+231 LVAQQSSDAILIV
-244 DLEGNVSF
+244 DLEGKVSF

-261 GFTSSEILGQSIQTI
+261 GFSSDEILGRSVDMI
-276 VPDEGLA
+276 VPQESLA
-283 LHDSM
+283 QHMSTQ
-288 RDRVS
+288 DRVS
-293 QSRVIEHYECQRLKK
+293 TSRKIEQFESQRLKK
-308 SGAVVDVEVSMAPL
+308 NGEVVDVEVSVAPL
-322 VDPDTDQLV
+322 VDPDTKQLM

-351 QLQQNK
+351 ELQQNK
-357 RLTQLIQEKLEEERK
+357 RLTQIIQEKLEEERK

-391 IGTAIANREPN
+391 IGTAIANRDSDEG
-402 EQSITRQNALTIVDV
+402 SITRQNALTIVEV

-438 HLGLADAIT
+438 HLGLEDAIFE
-447 DLCDQ
+447 LCER
-452 HRRANPELDLQLD
+452 HRRANLDLDLKLNFD
-465 FKGEVN
+465 GGLN

-496 VASKVSVFVSTNVKE
+496 GATSVSVTVSNLLVE
-511 SGIAQIMI
+511 SNLARIEIK
-519 RVQDDGQGL
+519 VQDDGKGL
-528 DANASESRRFGLLG
+528 DVDLSESRRFGLLG

-554 KIESNMGSGTLIIAD
+554 QIESDSGTGTLITAD
-569 MEVVIDDAKH
+569 MTVKVSSD
-579 DV
+579 

>member
-20 LVTSFILIDDRRKS
+20 LVTAFILIDDRRQS
-34 IKEEIEAG
+34 INEEIEAG
-42 TKVTVQLL
+42 TRVTVQLL
-50 ESVALSRRPFL
+50 ESVALSRFPL
-61 DGVDPVEGLAGF
+61 MEGADPVEGLAGF

-82 NEIRFY
+82 NEIRLY
-88 DKSDTLVYESPPSVY
+88 DQSGVLVYESPPSDY
-103 KQGRW
+103 KQGLW
-108 APEWFSG
+108 APAWFSH
-115 LMSPGDREFQLNMP
+115 LMSPGDRNFQLNLP
-129 FGYIVITPDS
+129 FGSIVITPDS

-154 LILIIFFVSL
+154 LILLIFFVSL

-173 RAMRPLKGILSAMSL
+173 RAMRPLKGILAGMSL

-198 PDYKLPEFA
+198 PEYKSPEFD
-207 AIGHTFNRMTT
+207 AIGHTFNRMAAT
-218 NLHDALA
+218 LHDALA

-231 LVAQQSSDAILIC
+231 LVAQQSSDAILIV
-244 DLEGNVSF
+244 DLEGKVSF

-261 GFTSSEILGQSIQTI
+261 GFSSEEILGQSVDRI
-276 VPDEGLA
+276 VPHIGLA
-283 LHDSM
+283 QHVAVQE
-288 RDRVS
+288 RVS
-293 QSRVIEHYECQRLKK
+293 TSQKIEQYESQRLKK
-308 SGAVVDVEVSMAPL
+308 NGEVVDVEVSVAPL
-322 VDPDTDQLV
+322 VDPETKQLM

-351 QLQQNK
+351 ELQQNK
-357 RLTQLIQEKLEEERK
+357 RLTQIIQEKLEEERK

-391 IGTAIANREPN
+391 IGTAIANRDSDE
-402 EQSITRQNALTIVDV
+402 ESITRQNALTIVEV

-438 HLGLADAIT
+438 HLGLEDAIFE
-447 DLCDQ
+447 LCER
-452 HRRANPELDLQLD
+452 HRRANSDLDLKLD
-465 FKGEVN
+465 FDGGLN
-471 RYDEYVNITVYRV
+471 GYDEYVNITVYRV

-496 VASKVSVFVSTNVKE
+496 GASCVSITVSNLLVE
-511 SGIAQIMI
+511 SNLARIEIK
-519 RVQDDGQGL
+519 VQDDGKGL
-528 DANASESRRFGLLG
+528 DVDLSESRRFGLLG
-542 MRERVQAFNGDI
+542 MRERVQAFSGDI
-554 KIESNMGSGTLIIAD
+554 QIESDPGTGTLITAD
-569 MEVVIDDAKH
+569 MTVKLGSDKD
-579 DV
+579 

>member
-20 LVTSFILIDDRRKS
+20 LVTAFILIDDRRQA
-34 IKEEIEAG
+34 INEEIEAG
-42 TKVTVQLL
+42 TRVTVHLL
-50 ESVALSRRPFL
+50 ESVALSRFPL
-61 DGVDPVEGLAGF
+61 MEGADPVEGLAGF
-73 LRRAGRVRA
+73 LRRAGRVRG
-82 NEIRFY
+82 NEIRLFNQAG
-88 DKSDTLVYESPPSVY
+88 TLVYESPPSNY

-108 APEWFSG
+108 APDWFSH
-115 LMSPGDREFQLNMP
+115 LMSPGDRNFQLNLP
-129 FGYIVITPDS
+129 FGSIVITPDA

-154 LILIIFFVSL
+154 LVLMIFFVIL

-173 RAMRPLKGILSAMSL
+173 RAMRPLKGILSGMSL

-198 PDYKLPEFA
+198 PDYKLPEFD
-207 AIGHTFNRMTT
+207 AIGHTFNRMATT
-218 NLHDALA
+218 LHEALA
-225 QNARLA
+225 QNAKLA
-231 LVAQQSSDAILIC
+231 LVAQQSSDAILIV
-244 DLEGNVSF
+244 DLEGKVSF

-261 GFTSSEILGQSIQTI
+261 GFSSDEILGRSVDMI
-276 VPDEGLA
+276 VPQESLA
-283 LHDSM
+283 QHVSTQ
-288 RDRVS
+288 DRVS
-293 QSRVIEHYECQRLKK
+293 TSRKIEQFESQRLKK
-308 SGAVVDVEVSMAPL
+308 NGEVVDVEVSVAPL
-322 VDPDTDQLV
+322 VDPDTKQLM

-351 QLQQNK
+351 ELQQNK
-357 RLTQLIQEKLEEERK
+357 RLTQIIQEKLEEERK

-391 IGTAIANREPN
+391 IGTAIANRDSDEG
-402 EQSITRQNALTIVDV
+402 SITRQNALTIVEV

-438 HLGLADAIT
+438 HLGLEDAIYE
-447 DLCDQ
+447 LCER
-452 HRRANPELDLQLD
+452 HRRANLDLDLKLNFD
-465 FKGEVN
+465 GDLN

-496 VASKVSVFVSTNVKE
+496 GATIVSVTVSNLLVE
-511 SGIAQIMI
+511 SNLARIEIK
-519 RVQDDGQGL
+519 VQDDGKGL
-528 DANASESRRFGLLG
+528 DVDLSESRRFGLLG

-554 KIESNMGSGTLIIAD
+554 QIESDSGTGTLITAD
-569 MEVVIDDAKH
+569 MTVKVSSD
-579 DV
+579 

>member
-14 IAVIFL
+14 IAIIFL
-20 LVTSFILIDDRRKS
+20 LATAFILIDDRRQA
-34 IKEEIEAG
+34 INEELEAG
-42 TKVTVQLL
+42 TRVTVHLL
-50 ESVALSRRPFL
+50 ESVALSRFPL
-61 DGVDPVEGLAGF
+61 MEGTDPVEGLAGF
-73 LRRAGRVRA
+73 LRRAGRVRG
-82 NEIRFY
+82 NEIRLY
-88 DKSDTLVYESPPSVY
+88 DQAGTLVYESPPSDY

-108 APEWFSG
+108 APDWFSH
-115 LMSPGDREFQLNMP
+115 LMSPGDRNFQLNLP
-129 FGYIVITPDS
+129 FGSIVITPDA

-154 LILIIFFVSL
+154 LVLMIFFVSL

-173 RAMRPLKGILSAMSL
+173 RAMRPLKGILSGMSL

-198 PDYKLPEFA
+198 PDYKLPEFD
-207 AIGHTFNRMTT
+207 AIGHTFNRMATT
-218 NLHDALA
+218 LHEALA
-225 QNARLA
+225 QNAKLA
-231 LVAQQSSDAILIC
+231 LVAQQSSDAILIV
-244 DLEGNVSF
+244 DLEGKVSF

-261 GFTSSEILGQSIQTI
+261 GFSSDEILGRPANTI
-276 VPDEGLA
+276 VPQESLA
-283 LHDSM
+283 QHMSTQ
-288 RDRVS
+288 DRVS
-293 QSRVIEHYECQRLKK
+293 TSRKIEQFESQRLKK
-308 SGAVVDVEVSMAPL
+308 NGEVVDVEVSVAPL
-322 VDPDTDQLV
+322 VDPDTKQLM

-351 QLQQNK
+351 ELQQNK
-357 RLTQLIQEKLEEERK
+357 RLTQIIQEKLEEERK

-391 IGTAIANREPN
+391 IGTAIANRDSDEG
-402 EQSITRQNALTIVDV
+402 SITRQNALTIVEV

-438 HLGLADAIT
+438 HLGLEDAIYE
-447 DLCDQ
+447 LCER
-452 HRRANPELDLQLD
+452 HRRVNLDLDLKLNFD
-465 FKGEVN
+465 GVLN

-496 VASKVSVFVSTNVKE
+496 GATRVSVTVSNLLVE
-511 SGIAQIMI
+511 SNLARIEIK
-519 RVQDDGQGL
+519 VQDNGKGL
-528 DANASESRRFGLLG
+528 DVDLSESRRFGLLG

-554 KIESNMGSGTLIIAD
+554 QIESDPGTGTLITAD
-569 MEVVIDDAKH
+569 MTVKVDSD
-579 DV
+579 

>member
-20 LVTSFILIDDRRKS
+20 LVTAFILIDDRRQA
-34 IKEEIEAG
+34 INEEIEAG
-42 TKVTVQLL
+42 TRVTVHLL
-50 ESVALSRRPFL
+50 ESVALSRFPL
-61 DGVDPVEGLAGF
+61 MEGADPVEGLAGF
-73 LRRAGRVRA
+73 LRRAGRVRG
-82 NEIRFY
+82 NEIRLY
-88 DKSDTLVYESPPSVY
+88 DQAGTLVYESPPSDY

-108 APEWFSG
+108 APEWFSH
-115 LMSPGDREFQLNMP
+115 LMSPGDRNFQLNLP
-129 FGYIVITPDS
+129 FGSIVITPDA

-154 LILIIFFVSL
+154 LVLMIFFVIL

-173 RAMRPLKGILSAMSL
+173 RAMRPLKGILSGMSL

-198 PDYKLPEFA
+198 PDYKLPEFD
-207 AIGHTFNRMTT
+207 AIGHTFNRMATT
-218 NLHDALA
+218 LHEALA
-225 QNARLA
+225 QNAKLA
-231 LVAQQSSDAILIC
+231 LVAQQSSDAILIV
-244 DLEGNVSF
+244 DLEGKVSF

-261 GFTSSEILGQSIQTI
+261 GFSSDEILGRSVDMI
-276 VPDEGLA
+276 VPQESLA
-283 LHDSM
+283 QHVSTQ
-288 RDRVS
+288 DRVS
-293 QSRVIEHYECQRLKK
+293 TSRKIEQFESQRLKK
-308 SGAVVDVEVSMAPL
+308 NGEVVDVEVSVAPL
-322 VDPDTDQLV
+322 VDPDTKQLM

-351 QLQQNK
+351 ELQQNK
-357 RLTQLIQEKLEEERK
+357 RLTQIIQEKLEEERK

-391 IGTAIANREPN
+391 IGTAIANRDSDEG
-402 EQSITRQNALTIVDV
+402 SITRQNALTIVEV

-438 HLGLADAIT
+438 HLGLEDAIFE
-447 DLCDQ
+447 LCER
-452 HRRANPELDLQLD
+452 HRRANLDLDLKLNFD
-465 FKGEVN
+465 GGLN

-496 VASKVSVFVSTNVKE
+496 GATIVSVTVSNLLVE
-511 SGIAQIMI
+511 SNLARIEIK
-519 RVQDDGQGL
+519 VQDDGKGL
-528 DANASESRRFGLLG
+528 DVDLSESRRFGLLG

-554 KIESNMGSGTLIIAD
+554 QIESDSGTGTLITAD
-569 MEVVIDDAKH
+569 MTVKVSSD
-579 DV
+579 

>member
-20 LVTSFILIDDRRKS
+20 LVTAFILIDDRRQA
-34 IKEEIEAG
+34 INEEIEAG
-42 TKVTVQLL
+42 TRVTVHLL
-50 ESVALSRRPFL
+50 ESVALSRFPL
-61 DGVDPVEGLAGF
+61 MEGADPVEGLAGF
-73 LRRAGRVRA
+73 LRRAGRVRG
-82 NEIRFY
+82 NEIRLY
-88 DKSDTLVYESPPSVY
+88 DQAGTLVYESPPSDY

-108 APEWFSG
+108 APDWFSH
-115 LMSPGDREFQLNMP
+115 LMSPGDRNFQLNLP
-129 FGYIVITPDS
+129 FGSIVITPDA

-154 LILIIFFVSL
+154 LVLMIFFVIL

-173 RAMRPLKGILSAMSL
+173 RAMRPLKGILSGMSL

-198 PDYKLPEFA
+198 PDYKLPEFD
-207 AIGHTFNRMTT
+207 AIGHTFNRMATT
-218 NLHDALA
+218 LHEALA
-225 QNARLA
+225 QNAKLA
-231 LVAQQSSDAILIC
+231 LVAQQSSDAILIV
-244 DLEGNVSF
+244 DLEGKVSF

-261 GFTSSEILGQSIQTI
+261 GFSSDEILGRSVDMI
-276 VPDEGLA
+276 VPQESLA
-283 LHDSM
+283 QHVSTQ
-288 RDRVS
+288 DRVS
-293 QSRVIEHYECQRLKK
+293 TSRKIEQFQSQRLKK
-308 SGAVVDVEVSMAPL
+308 NGEVVDVEVSVAPL
-322 VDPDTDQLV
+322 VDPDTKQLM

-351 QLQQNK
+351 ELQQNK
-357 RLTQLIQEKLEEERK
+357 RLTQIIQEKLEEERK

-391 IGTAIANREPN
+391 IGTAIANRDSDEG
-402 EQSITRQNALTIVDV
+402 SITRQNALTIVEV

-438 HLGLADAIT
+438 HLGLEDAIFE
-447 DLCDQ
+447 LCER
-452 HRRANPELDLQLD
+452 HRRANLDLDLKLNFD
-465 FKGEVN
+465 GGLN

-496 VASKVSVFVSTNVKE
+496 GATSVSVTVSNLLVE
-511 SGIAQIMI
+511 SNLARIEIK
-519 RVQDDGQGL
+519 VQDDGKGL
-528 DANASESRRFGLLG
+528 DVDLSESRRFGLLG

-554 KIESNMGSGTLIIAD
+554 QIESDSGTGTLITAD
-569 MEVVIDDAKH
+569 MTVKVSSD
-579 DV
+579 

>member
-20 LVTSFILIDDRRKS
+20 LVTAFILIDDRRQS
-34 IKEEIEAG
+34 INEEIEAG
-42 TKVTVQLL
+42 TRVTVQLL
-50 ESVALSRRPFL
+50 ESVALSRFPL
-61 DGVDPVEGLAGF
+61 MEGADPVEGLAGF

-82 NEIRFY
+82 NEIRLY
-88 DKSDTLVYESPPSVY
+88 DQSGVLVYESPPSDY
-103 KQGRW
+103 KQGLW
-108 APEWFSG
+108 APAWFSH
-115 LMSPGDREFQLNMP
+115 LMSPGDRNFQLNLP
-129 FGYIVITPDS
+129 FGSIVITPDS

-154 LILIIFFVSL
+154 LILLIFFVSL

-173 RAMRPLKGILSAMSL
+173 RAMRPLKGILAGMSL

-198 PDYKLPEFA
+198 PEYKSPEFD
-207 AIGHTFNRMTT
+207 AIGHTFNRMAAT
-218 NLHDALA
+218 LHDALA

-231 LVAQQSSDAILIC
+231 LVAQQSSDAILIV
-244 DLEGNVSF
+244 DLEGKVSF

-261 GFTSSEILGQSIQTI
+261 GFSSEEILGQSVDRI
-276 VPDEGLA
+276 VPHIGLVQHVA
-283 LHDSM
+283 VQE
-288 RDRVS
+288 RVS
-293 QSRVIEHYECQRLKK
+293 TSQKIEQYESQRLKK
-308 SGAVVDVEVSMAPL
+308 NGEVVDVEVSVAPL
-322 VDPDTDQLV
+322 VDPETKQLM

-351 QLQQNK
+351 ELQQNK
-357 RLTQLIQEKLEEERK
+357 RLTQIIQEKLEEERK

-391 IGTAIANREPN
+391 IGTAIANRDSDE
-402 EQSITRQNALTIVDV
+402 ESITRQNALTIVEV

-438 HLGLADAIT
+438 HLGLEDAIFE
-447 DLCDQ
+447 LCER
-452 HRRANPELDLQLD
+452 HRRANSDLDLKLD
-465 FKGEVN
+465 FDGGLN
-471 RYDEYVNITVYRV
+471 GYDEYVNITVYRV

-496 VASKVSVFVSTNVKE
+496 GASCVSITVSNLLVE
-511 SGIAQIMI
+511 SNLARIEIK
-519 RVQDDGQGL
+519 VQDDGKGL
-528 DANASESRRFGLLG
+528 DVDLSESRRFGLLG
-542 MRERVQAFNGDI
+542 MRERVQAFSGDI
-554 KIESNMGSGTLIIAD
+554 QIESDPGTGTLITAD
-569 MEVVIDDAKH
+569 MTVKLDSDK
-579 DV
+579 D

>member
-20 LVTSFILIDDRRKS
+20 LVTAFILIDDRRQA
-34 IKEEIEAG
+34 INEEIEAG
-42 TKVTVQLL
+42 TRVTVHLL
-50 ESVALSRRPFL
+50 ESVALSRFPL
-61 DGVDPVEGLAGF
+61 MEGADPVEGLAGF
-73 LRRAGRVRA
+73 LRRAGRVRG
-82 NEIRFY
+82 NEIRLFNQAG
-88 DKSDTLVYESPPSVY
+88 TLVYESPPSDY

-108 APEWFSG
+108 APDWFSH
-115 LMSPGDREFQLNMP
+115 LMSPGDRNFQLNLP
-129 FGYIVITPDS
+129 FGSIVITPDA

-154 LILIIFFVSL
+154 LVLMIFFVIL

-173 RAMRPLKGILSAMSL
+173 RAMRPLKGILSGMSL

-198 PDYKLPEFA
+198 PDYKLPEFD
-207 AIGHTFNRMTT
+207 AIGHTFNRMATT
-218 NLHDALA
+218 LHEALA
-225 QNARLA
+225 QNAKLA
-231 LVAQQSSDAILIC
+231 LVAQQSSDAILIV
-244 DLEGNVSF
+244 DLEGKVSF

-261 GFTSSEILGQSIQTI
+261 GFSSDEILGRSVDMI
-276 VPDEGLA
+276 VPQESLA
-283 LHDSM
+283 QHMSTQ
-288 RDRVS
+288 DRVS
-293 QSRVIEHYECQRLKK
+293 TSRKIEQFESQRLKK
-308 SGAVVDVEVSMAPL
+308 NGEVVDVEVSVAPL
-322 VDPDTDQLV
+322 VDPDTKQLM

-351 QLQQNK
+351 ELQQNK
-357 RLTQLIQEKLEEERK
+357 RLTQIIQEKLEEERK

-391 IGTAIANREPN
+391 IGTAIANRDSDEG
-402 EQSITRQNALTIVDV
+402 SITRQNALTIVEV

-438 HLGLADAIT
+438 HLGLEDAIFE
-447 DLCDQ
+447 LCER
-452 HRRANPELDLQLD
+452 HRRANLDLDLKLNFD
-465 FKGEVN
+465 GGLN

-496 VASKVSVFVSTNVKE
+496 GATIVSVTVSNLLVE
-511 SGIAQIMI
+511 SNLARIEIK
-519 RVQDDGQGL
+519 VQDDGKGL
-528 DANASESRRFGLLG
+528 DVDLSESRRFGLLG

-554 KIESNMGSGTLIIAD
+554 QIESDSGTGTLITAD
-569 MEVVIDDAKH
+569 MTVKVSSD
-579 DV
+579 

>member
-20 LVTSFILIDDRRKS
+20 LVTAFILIDDRRQA
-34 IKEEIEAG
+34 INEEIEAG
-42 TKVTVQLL
+42 TRVTVHLL
-50 ESVALSRRPFL
+50 ESVALSRFPL
-61 DGVDPVEGLAGF
+61 MEGADPVEGLAGF
-73 LRRAGRVRA
+73 LRRAGRVRG
-82 NEIRFY
+82 NEIRLY
-88 DKSDTLVYESPPSVY
+88 DQAGTLVYESPPSDY

-108 APEWFSG
+108 APDWFSH
-115 LMSPGDREFQLNMP
+115 LMSPGDRNFQLNLP
-129 FGYIVITPDS
+129 FGSIVITPDA

-154 LILIIFFVSL
+154 LVLMIFFVIL

-173 RAMRPLKGILSAMSL
+173 RAMRPLKGILSGMSL

-198 PDYKLPEFA
+198 PDYKLPEFD
-207 AIGHTFNRMTT
+207 AIGHTFNRMATT
-218 NLHDALA
+218 LHEALA
-225 QNARLA
+225 QNAKLA
-231 LVAQQSSDAILIC
+231 LVAQQSSDAILIV
-244 DLEGNVSF
+244 DLEGKVSF

-261 GFTSSEILGQSIQTI
+261 GFSSDEILGRSVDMI
-276 VPDEGLA
+276 VPQESLA
-283 LHDSM
+283 QHMSTQ
-288 RDRVS
+288 DRVS
-293 QSRVIEHYECQRLKK
+293 TSRKIEQFESQRLKK
-308 SGAVVDVEVSMAPL
+308 NGEVVDVEVSVAPL
-322 VDPDTDQLV
+322 VDPDTKQLM

-351 QLQQNK
+351 ELQQNK
-357 RLTQLIQEKLEEERK
+357 RLTQIIQEKLEEERK

-391 IGTAIANREPN
+391 IGTAIANRDSDEG
-402 EQSITRQNALTIVDV
+402 SITRQNALTIVEV

-438 HLGLADAIT
+438 HLGLEDAIYE
-447 DLCDQ
+447 LCER
-452 HRRANPELDLQLD
+452 HRRANLDLDLKLNFD
-465 FKGEVN
+465 GDLN

-496 VASKVSVFVSTNVKE
+496 GATIVSVTVSNLLVE
-511 SGIAQIMI
+511 SNLARIEIK
-519 RVQDDGQGL
+519 VQDDGKGL
-528 DANASESRRFGLLG
+528 DVDLSESRRFGLLG

-554 KIESNMGSGTLIIAD
+554 QIESDSGTGTLITAD
-569 MEVVIDDAKH
+569 MTVKVSSD
-579 DV
+579 